1 MNIDGPIIVIED
13 DLEDQFL
20 IGETFKNLPYNNE
33 VLFFEDGIKALEFLE
48 STDLKPLL
56 ILSDIN
62 MPKMNGLEIRENVH
76 NHEHANVKCIPYL
89 FFTTGAHQQLV
100 IDAYSTSIQGF
111 FKKPAS
117 FEDFERTI
125 RTIVDYWR
133 ECISPAEFL

>member
-20 IGETFKNLPYNNE
+20 IEETFKNLPYNNE
-33 VLFFEDGIKALEFLE
+33 VLFFDDGIKAMEYLGT
-48 STDLKPLL
+48 TDSRPLL

-62 MPKMNGLEIRENVH
+62 MPKMNGFEIRNSVQ
-76 NHEHANVKCIPYL
+76 NHEQESVKCIPYL
-89 FFTTGAHQQLV
+89 FFTTGANHELV
-100 IDAYSTSIQGF
+100 MDAYSNSIQGF

-117 FEDFERTI
+117 FDDFKRTI
-125 RTIVDYWR
+125 QTIVDYWR